1 MQQFAHVDAW
11 LHRIPHGRIK
21 YDHRCIAL
29 KQLQVDLQAAPA
41 SERLLGMGDQLPAS
55 PQLAVRWRNR
65 YRIQP
70 APVAVIARHHGA
82 HHLTN
87 HFTGRHSDKKKA
99 VMHGQFFINHQP
111 RLVVRRVVPE
121 RSTPHIHYLVAVNS
135 VVKRN
140 DVQEGHE
147 RQQAW
152 LKIRT
157 VQQLFFKAVQHAA
170 LCLRGIRCHHPMTT
184 RLRRIAHLDMD
195 AFFASIELLRYP
207 QLKGLPVVIG
217 GGRRK
222 VDDALLAARPGQEA
236 RALRFIP
243 VADFPLLKDY
253 VGRGVITTAT
263 YAARQFGVGS
273 AMGMMKAAKLCPQA
287 IVLPVD
293 FDEVRKYS
301 RLFKSTITEIAPL
314 MEDRGVD
321 EVYVDFTDEPGGQRA
336 GGRVL
341 ARLIQRAIF
350 EATGLTCSVG
360 VAPNKLLA
368 KMASEFNKPSGISV
382 VYEADLQTQIWPLKC
397 RKINGIGPKA
407 DEKLARLSIQTIGE
421 LAAQEK
427 AFLVANFGKATGA
440 WMHEV
445 AWGRD
450 DRPVVT
456 ESEPVSMSRE
466 TTFDRDLHAVRDK
479 TALSVI
485 FTELCSKLGED
496 LQRKGY
502 AAKTI
507 GIKLRYDDFKIA
519 TRDQTGVAFT
529 ANGSLIR
536 YLAGQC
542 LKRVP
547 LDKKL
552 RLLGVRA
559 SGLVKAADLEKM
571 QNSEQKRP
579 LRQQIPGRGAIEKVA
594 NTDDISGQLF

>member
-1 MQQFAHVDAW
+1 
-11 LHRIPHGRIK
+11 
-21 YDHRCIAL
+21 
-29 KQLQVDLQAAPA
+29 
-41 SERLLGMGDQLPAS
+41 
-55 PQLAVRWRNR
+55 
-65 YRIQP
+65 
-70 APVAVIARHHGA
+70 
-82 HHLTN
+82 
-87 HFTGRHSDKKKA
+87 
-99 VMHGQFFINHQP
+99 
-111 RLVVRRVVPE
+111 
-121 RSTPHIHYLVAVNS
+121 
-135 VVKRN
+135 
-140 DVQEGHE
+140 
-147 RQQAW
+147 
-152 LKIRT
+152 
-157 VQQLFFKAVQHAA
+157 
-170 LCLRGIRCHHPMTT
+170 MTT

-217 GGRRK
+217 GGRRT
-222 VDDALLAARPGQEA
+222 VDDALLAGGPGQPG

-243 VADFPLLKDY
+243 LADFPLLKNY

-293 FDEVRKYS
+293 FEEVRKYA
-301 RLFKSTITEIAPL
+301 RLFKSTVTEIAPL
-314 MEDRGVD
+314 MEDRGID
-321 EVYVDFTDEPGGQRA
+321 EVYIDFTDVPGGQRG

-341 ARLIQRAIF
+341 ARLIQKAIF

-368 KMASEFNKPSGISV
+368 KMASEFNKPHGISI
-382 VYEADLQTQIWPLKC
+382 VYEADLQTLVWPLKC

-407 DEKLARLSIQTIGE
+407 DEKLARLGIQTIGE

-427 AFLVANFGKATGA
+427 AFLVAHFGKATGA

-450 DRPVVT
+450 NRPVVT

-479 TALSVI
+479 AALGVI
-485 FTELCSKLGED
+485 FTGLCNKLAED

-519 TRDQTGVAFT
+519 TRDQTCEAFT
-529 ANGSLIR
+529 ADGRLIR
-536 YLAGQC
+536 QLAGQC

-559 SGLVKAADLEKM
+559 SGLVKATDFEKL
-571 QNSEQKRP
+571 QNSAQER
-579 LRQQIPGRGAIEKVA
+579 LFRQQALGLNAMETIAKT
-594 NTDDISGQLF
+594 NHSSGQLF